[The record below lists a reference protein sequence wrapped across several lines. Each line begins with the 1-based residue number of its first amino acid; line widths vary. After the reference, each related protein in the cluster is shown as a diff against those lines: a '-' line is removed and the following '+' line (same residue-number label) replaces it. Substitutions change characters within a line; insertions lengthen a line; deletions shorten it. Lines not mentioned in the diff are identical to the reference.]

1 MRKAWWLAALL
12 ALGCDDGGGDEGAGG
27 AGGAPGDDAKQTGA
41 PDLAGKADGA
51 LAPAM
56 KGPLAPGTLDV
67 AIEGRPA
74 EFRVSTWGGTRLRIE
89 ATSPDD
95 SVDPFVSVH
104 GPLPGD
110 ADAVVAYNDDANP
123 ETFDSA
129 LEVTVD
135 VYGAVRI
142 VVSTYGLTYQD
153 QPTTGQ
159 VRLTVTCLEG
169 CSLPM
174 IPLDQMLVE
183 LRQDVGDAAF
193 ADLVST
199 GIATLFGEL
208 DSAAAVDQ
216 QVRAALEG
224 AAGPFPVLPLSV
236 AGTAQPLL
244 ERPDHEAPAPQP
256 VTFQLDELLTRG
268 CTPAR
273 AALKPVH
280 PSLPQLETGSRSDY
294 TRSDCGLKRAQDF
307 ADVLN
312 NLALDNGS
320 EVVGPDGTRYQSVE
334 DVFVA
339 LIDAGHHVRV
349 ENSRY
354 YADFLGLYYKGMAVA
369 APVWLDTGIPLPG
382 GDTFKLPAPH
392 THHTI
397 YVDGP
402 LVNATLMYYMGVSGG
417 VSFRAVDAHR
427 APWTG
432 ERVYYT
438 YDSAEDADAVVQLMV
453 AAARLRRVWT
463 ERGQGLPA
471 LGYGALGVCNDST
484 AVLEQIAEGTVTIF
498 PLANPANP
506 EPTGDLIDRTLAALP
521 SDLAGFDPADA
532 ARRIRATLPHTD
544 LPGLQA
550 AVDALP

>member
-193 ADLVST
+193 ADLLST

-224 AAGPFPVLPLSV
+224 A
-236 AGTAQPLL
+236 T
-244 ERPDHEAPAPQP
+244 APAPQP